1 MEATSDLFEQLPKE
15 IKLAICDYLLPNDLS
30 RACCVCS
37 KWNLLMGSDLLWRKF
52 VLAKKSG
59 KNSGT
64 SIVQD
69 KQEAKPFKWIY
80 IVGIFSFLKI
90 DESEFQLIFKC
101 YHCEFCYLNHP
112 FFSLS

>member
-90 DESEFQLIFKC
+90 DEAEFQLI
-101 YHCEFCYLNHP
+101 LNVIIVN
-112 FFSLS
+112 FAI